1 MDRDAPRDELV
12 SALRDVQDLIVQRD
26 PPEEVLHASTELL
39 RGVAHDLRR
48 FPATEWSQGA
58 GGWDA
63 GTRQAGP
70 LVPPFVIDRSADDAL
85 VGRVTFTP
93 FFHGGGGAAH
103 GGAIPLLFDHV
114 LGRLCNAPG
123 RTRSRTAYLHVNYRR
138 IAPIGR
144 ELGLDATLDREEGRK
159 LFANG
164 APPRWRRPGGGCR
177 GAVPCSPS
185 GTAVNGYESLRK
197 EGVSQMRAVR

>member
-58 GGWDA
+58 GAWDA

-85 VGRVTFTP
+85 VGRATFTP

-159 LFANG
+159 LFATARLLDG
-164 APPRWRRPGGGCR
+164 DDLVADAEGLYLALRPGQ
-177 GAVPCSPS
+177 P
-185 GTAVNGYESLRK
+185 
-197 EGVSQMRAVR
+197 